1 MDYPVLAAS
10 LFLLHLA
17 EQHFFLKRQVNSAGD
32 QKELLLQQKLTSS
45 MNPICCPDVSRT
57 LQGHSAKGLWP
68 PSKSIIP
75 GDI

>member
-1 MDYPVLAAS
+1 MLAS
-10 LFLLHLA
+10 SPFLLHLA
-17 EQHFFLKRQVNSAGD
+17 DQLFFLKRQVNSAGA

-45 MNPICCPDVSRT
+45 MNPTCCPDVSRT

-68 PSKSIIP
+68 PTKSIIP